1 MSAPELSSTALSV
14 SLEGPVTLPTEA
26 LKALY
31 RITGRSSVELR
42 LALAAGEPVYRANL
56 FGRDHIEQ
64 LPRLERTLAFFT
76 EHGLPVVLHEWVDGE
91 AEPIDT
97 ETLHAIISGES

>member
-56 FGRDHIEQ
+56 FGRDHIE
-64 LPRLERTLAFFT
+64 LPRLEKTLAFFT